1 MHRGD
6 FFIRINQGS
15 LLLVSAGKNS
25 VKIGLFFLLFSLLFC
40 LPFYGQADE
49 KLEEEN
55 TEGKSELSEVINEIP
70 YPQDFLEEK
79 THHQLEW
86 YLTFEPF
93 LIFRTIES
101 LTETPYFAL
110 TFPFSVG
117 MVFPADKPLSFQPKI
132 SFFSE
137 YFLWDG
143 KCAFPAR
150 VEDSSNIA
158 FCFLVDLPLN
168 YTYTFREKHIF
179 EGRSGPSFDLRFS
192 KTMNGLN
199 SSDQATSGTVAQEVQ
214 EINQWFWKNANF
226 LYWNFSLSYL
236 YNFSRGIKA
245 GPEASFYMPLG
256 AVFSGNGFNA
266 FMVSTGFK
274 VRF

>member
-1 MHRGD
+1 M
-6 FFIRINQGS
+6 S
-15 LLLVSAGKNS
+15 LSVYAGKKS
-25 VKIGLFFLLFSLLFC
+25 VKRGISLLLFSLFFC
-40 LPFYGQADE
+40 LPFFGQAEESSAE
-49 KLEEEN
+49 KN
-55 TEGKSELSEVINEIP
+55 SEGKSELSEVINEIP

-93 LIFRTIES
+93 FIFRTIES

-150 VEDSSNIA
+150 IEDSSNIA
-158 FCFLVDLPLN
+158 FCFLLDLPLN
-168 YTYTFREKHIF
+168 YTFTLKEKHIF
-179 EGRSGPSFDLRFS
+179 EGRSGPSVNIRFS

-199 SSDQATSGTVAQEVQ
+199 SSDQATSGTVAEEVQ
-214 EINQWFWKNANF
+214 EINRWFWKNANF

-245 GPEASFYMPLG
+245 GPEAALYIPLG
-256 AVFSGNGFNA
+256 SVLSGQGFNA
-266 FMVSTGFK
+266 FMVSTGVK